1 MDKTCSSEDTHKE
14 VFWDGEFF
22 EKGLVFLTP
31 FQRGVYLKNFSKIR
45 YSNSG
50 CEKKWFFISKMDS
63 AYKNDYV

>member
-31 FQRGVYLKNFSKIR
+31 FQRGVYLKNFLEIR

-50 CEKKWFFISKMDS
+50 YEL
-63 AYKNDYV
+63 